1 MIHPHYELET
11 CPFCGSDAAVK
22 EHKAVRAHPT
32 YYTVGCTECGCVILR
47 HFRTAEDAADYW
59 NRRKKK
65 HGEL

>member
-11 CPFCGSDAAVK
+11 CPFCDADAAIK
-22 EHKAVRAHPT
+22 EHKAVRAYPT
-32 YYTVGCTECGCVILR
+32 YYTVRCTECSCVILR